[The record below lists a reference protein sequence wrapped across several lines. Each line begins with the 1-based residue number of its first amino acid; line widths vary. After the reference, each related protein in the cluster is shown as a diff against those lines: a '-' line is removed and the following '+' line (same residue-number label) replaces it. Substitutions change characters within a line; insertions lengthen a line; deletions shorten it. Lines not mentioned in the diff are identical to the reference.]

1 MASFTEHAPVA
12 DDLSQFCTDCSSAPE
27 VEADACRVYVA
38 AVVRPLLPHEGECP
52 NDVRARSSQT
62 DFVET
67 ARSVFPSV
75 CGP

>member
-1 MASFTEHAPVA
+1 VA
-12 DDLSQFCTDCSSAPE
+12 DDLPQPCSDFSSAAPAPE

-52 NDVRARSSQT
+52 NDVLARSSQT
-62 DFVET
+62 DFAET

-75 CGP
+75 CGPRVRRNY